1 MLSHQ
6 IIKRCAAAGMCQVT
20 QRKLCFLCVH
30 KTRVQGGFL
39 GWEVL
44 KKEEEILS
52 VSKCT
57 AKEEKKSF
65 SFLLKSLS
73 LNNNDHKQQTVVT
86 KEQKK
91 ALKCTT
97 PKQTKDNYKVDMT

>member
-1 MLSHQ
+1 MGG
-6 IIKRCAAAGMCQVT
+6 IKKRRRNTFRLQV
-20 QRKLCFLCVH
+20 H
-30 KTRVQGGFL
+30 
-39 GWEVL
+39 
-44 KKEEEILS
+44 
-52 VSKCT
+52 SKRR
-57 AKEEKKSF
+57 KKSC

-91 ALKCTT
+91 SLKCTT

>member
-1 MLSHQ
+1 MGS
-6 IIKRCAAAGMCQVT
+6 IKKRRRNTFHLQVHGK
-20 QRKLCFLCVH
+20 R
-30 KTRVQGGFL
+30 R
-39 GWEVL
+39 
-44 KKEEEILS
+44 
-52 VSKCT
+52 
-57 AKEEKKSF
+57 KKSF

-97 PKQTKDNYKVDMT
+97 PKQTKDNDKVDMT